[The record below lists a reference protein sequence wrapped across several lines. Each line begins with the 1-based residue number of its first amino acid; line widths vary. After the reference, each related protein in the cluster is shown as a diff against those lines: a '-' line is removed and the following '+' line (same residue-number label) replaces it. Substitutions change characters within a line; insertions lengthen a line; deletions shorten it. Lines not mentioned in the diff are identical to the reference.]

1 MIIGIADVLFWL
13 FAFAGLYFL
22 HLTTRALKIRASFV
36 GIGVGVGNRKL
47 ATYVLMSLLC
57 AGLSYG
63 LRTARYEVGLRSRGH
78 LWSRCSGPKRPNAR
92 VYCIRT

>member
-1 MIIGIADVLFWL
+1 MIIGIADVLFSL

-36 GIGVGVGNRKL
+36 GVGNRKL

-63 LRTARYEVGLRSRGH
+63 FANSSV
-78 LWSRCSGPKRPNAR
+78 
-92 VYCIRT
+92 

>member
-1 MIIGIADVLFWL
+1 MPLCLVKCKIEWFIISLNHHFWGAMIIGIADVLFLL

-63 LRTARYEVGLRSRGH
+63 FANSSV
-78 LWSRCSGPKRPNAR
+78 
-92 VYCIRT
+92 